1 MSNIGELN
9 VSFTDKEKDTI
20 HGKITGDIEN
30 MKKLIFDDKLKPGVV
45 TRRRKKL
52 GITQTCHVLQ
62 SIALVFYV
70 LQDMY
75 GQCSPPVP
83 LETLGEKVNQVL
95 RLIRTI
101 IAKGNTQEQIFEGQD
116 GRTVEE
122 FLHTQIPD
130 KADETI
136 EKLKTLKKIRNKL
149 LNKRYKKINAMDE
162 TFETFWKLSFEA
174 PLSIDIV
181 DTEHDPDTTGG
192 LYASIHSFTIYK
204 GYIVTGWA
212 DDYFSVPLNIKKL
225 NLADFK
231 HFVGF
236 FCRGHYEREEMKE
249 EEDEEEEEKKEEKE
263 FKKMFK
269 ELFFKD
275 AFRHSTMSVTGSG
288 KDTEEIIEK
297 QTDKFWKLRGKYS
310 FFYLMATGET
320 EAVSLK
326 SIIKNIST
334 LLGLPDYPCVKTKT
348 RKSTATKSNKKTKR
362 KTSKL

>member
-1 MSNIGELN
+1 MSSIGELN

-45 TRRRKKL
+45 TRRRKKV

-75 GQCSPPVP
+75 GHCSPPVP

-101 IAKGNTQEQIFEGQD
+101 IAKGNTREQIFEGQD
-116 GRTVEE
+116 GQSVED
-122 FLHTQIPD
+122 FLHSRIPD

-149 LNKRYKKINAMDE
+149 LNKRYKKINEA
-162 TFETFWKLSFEA
+162 FETFWKLSFEA

-225 NLADFK
+225 NLAEFK

-236 FCRGHYEREEMKE
+236 FSRDYDETEDYET
-249 EEDEEEEEKKEEKE
+249 EDYDREEKE

-269 ELFFKD
+269 EFFFKD
-275 AFRHSTMSVTGSG
+275 AFSHSIKSGTGSS
-288 KDTEEIIEK
+288 KDTEEIIER
-297 QTDKFWKLRGKYS
+297 QTDKFWKSRGKYS
-310 FFYLMATGET
+310 FYYLMATGET

-326 SIIKNIST
+326 SILKNISP
-334 LLGLPDYPCVKTKT
+334 LLNLPDYPCFKPKT
-348 RKSTATKSNKKTKR
+348 RKSPAKSNKKTKR
-362 KTSKL
+362 KHFTFRLLKKL